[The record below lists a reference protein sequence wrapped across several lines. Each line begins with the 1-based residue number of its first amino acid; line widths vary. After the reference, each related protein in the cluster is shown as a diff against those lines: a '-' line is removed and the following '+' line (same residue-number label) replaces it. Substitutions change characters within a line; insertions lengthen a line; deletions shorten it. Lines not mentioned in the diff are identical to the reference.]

1 MGTQHRGEE
10 RSKTVYTS
18 VIYLD
23 GRRGQHV
30 EKEIIMAI
38 VTAIIGLWLGR
49 IEYKM
54 REQYQM
60 FRDTPNR
67 REVSEEFEIR
77 LESVKVLQ
85 NEIKDDIK
93 EIRRAIE
100 RLTDRH

>member
-1 MGTQHRGEE
+1 M
-10 RSKTVYTS
+10 
-18 VIYLD
+18 
-23 GRRGQHV
+23 

-54 REQYQM
+54 REQDQM
-60 FRDTPNR
+60 FRDIPNR
-67 REVSEEFEIR
+67 KEVAEEIEVR
-77 LESVKVLQ
+77 LGAVKVLQ
-85 NEIKDDIK
+85 GEIKDDIK

>member
-1 MGTQHRGEE
+1 M
-10 RSKTVYTS
+10 
-18 VIYLD
+18 
-23 GRRGQHV
+23 

-54 REQYQM
+54 REQDQM
-60 FRDTPNR
+60 FRDIPNR
-67 REVSEEFEIR
+67 REVAEEIEVR
-77 LESVKVLQ
+77 LEAVKVLQ
-85 NEIKDDIK
+85 GEIKDDIK

>member
-1 MGTQHRGEE
+1 M
-10 RSKTVYTS
+10 
-18 VIYLD
+18 
-23 GRRGQHV
+23 

-54 REQYQM
+54 REQDQM

-67 REVSEEFEIR
+67 REVSEEIEIR

>member
-1 MGTQHRGEE
+1 M
-10 RSKTVYTS
+10 
-18 VIYLD
+18 
-23 GRRGQHV
+23 
-30 EKEIIMAI
+30 EKELIMAI
-38 VTAIIGLWLGR
+38 VTAIVGLWLGR

-54 REQYQM
+54 REHDTM
-60 FRDTPNR
+60 MRDIPNR
-67 REVSEEFEIR
+67 REVSEEIEIR

>member
-1 MGTQHRGEE
+1 M
-10 RSKTVYTS
+10 
-18 VIYLD
+18 
-23 GRRGQHV
+23 

-54 REQYQM
+54 REQDQM
-60 FRDTPNR
+60 FRDIPNR
-67 REVSEEFEIR
+67 REVSEEIEIR

>member
-1 MGTQHRGEE
+1 M
-10 RSKTVYTS
+10 
-18 VIYLD
+18 
-23 GRRGQHV
+23 

-54 REQYQM
+54 REQDQM
-60 FRDTPNR
+60 FRDIPNR
-67 REVSEEFEIR
+67 REVSEEIEIR
-77 LESVKVLQ
+77 LESVRVLQ

>member
-1 MGTQHRGEE
+1 M
-10 RSKTVYTS
+10 
-18 VIYLD
+18 
-23 GRRGQHV
+23 

-54 REQYQM
+54 REQDQM
-60 FRDTPNR
+60 FRDIPNR
-67 REVSEEFEIR
+67 KEVAEEIEVR
-77 LESVKVLQ
+77 LEAVKVLQ
-85 NEIKDDIK
+85 GEIKDDIK

>member
-1 MGTQHRGEE
+1 M
-10 RSKTVYTS
+10 
-18 VIYLD
+18 
-23 GRRGQHV
+23 

-54 REQYQM
+54 REQDQM
-60 FRDTPNR
+60 FRNIPNR
-67 REVSEEFEIR
+67 REVSEEIEVR

-85 NEIKDDIK
+85 NEIKEDIK

>member
-1 MGTQHRGEE
+1 
-10 RSKTVYTS
+10 
-18 VIYLD
+18 
-23 GRRGQHV
+23 V

-54 REQYQM
+54 REQDQM
-60 FRDTPNR
+60 FRDIPNR
-67 REVSEEFEIR
+67 REVSEEIEIR